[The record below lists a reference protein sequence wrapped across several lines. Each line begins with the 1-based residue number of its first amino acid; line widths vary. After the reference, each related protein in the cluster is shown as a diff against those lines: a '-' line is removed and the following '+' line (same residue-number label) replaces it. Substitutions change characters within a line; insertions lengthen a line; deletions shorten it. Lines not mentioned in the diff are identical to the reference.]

1 MLICL
6 YILTIIQDTSRI
18 LLYNSPI
25 IHYLAVRKI
34 NSQSQLLQSVF
45 FYTPILAG
53 IL

>member
-1 MLICL
+1 MCL
-6 YILTIIQDTSRI
+6 CMLTIIQDTSCI

-25 IHYLAVRKI
+25 IYYLAVRRI
-34 NSQSQLLQSVF
+34 DSQSQLLQSVF